1 VELAAVLA
9 LSLAIFPATP
19 FGAEKEAW
27 GEIAGRVV
35 RNGTGAA
42 GVLMEAHRD
51 ARGTGE
57 RTPVAAVESGADGS
71 FVLSLPQGN
80 YHLSA
85 RLSSSLPGPPVIV
98 EHPDSPF
105 SVTGRKTSEIPALDL
120 SERGGGMPLS
130 SGVKGRILI
139 HGEPAADATVMLYE
153 AKISRPVGP
162 RYESRVV
169 SSSDGSFQAAVPPG
183 SYLIAVRKRMR
194 GTVFGPPQPGDLAA
208 EYGKNPVEVMENAF
222 TETGDI
228 PLHVV
233 DQKRLERRLGSLD
246 NPAASALFVSGKVVD
261 SEGQYT
267 DGLFVFLYGNRE
279 MTGPPVAVTR
289 SGEGGGFVLIPPG
302 PGRYYVAA
310 RRTYGAARQIGEE
323 VGLIDGRSDS
333 SVEVGEGDAAEG
345 LLLRLRKVW

>member
-105 SVTGRKTSEIPALDL
+105 SVTGRKTIEIPALDL
-120 SERGGGMPLS
+120 SERGGGCP
-130 SGVKGRILI
+130 
-139 HGEPAADATVMLYE
+139 
-153 AKISRPVGP
+153 
-162 RYESRVV
+162 
-169 SSSDGSFQAAVPPG
+169 
-183 SYLIAVRKRMR
+183 
-194 GTVFGPPQPGDLAA
+194 
-208 EYGKNPVEVMENAF
+208 
-222 TETGDI
+222 
-228 PLHVV
+228 
-233 DQKRLERRLGSLD
+233 
-246 NPAASALFVSGKVVD
+246 
-261 SEGQYT
+261 
-267 DGLFVFLYGNRE
+267 FLRE
-279 MTGPPVAVTR
+279 
-289 SGEGGGFVLIPPG
+289 
-302 PGRYYVAA
+302 
-310 RRTYGAARQIGEE
+310 
-323 VGLIDGRSDS
+323 
-333 SVEVGEGDAAEG
+333 
-345 LLLRLRKVW
+345 